1 MAFTY
6 DLNTDVGQIRLFI
19 GDTQEDA
26 GLLPDGRNI
35 QDEEITALLAQEEG
49 ILRRGAAACLEMLSN
64 VWAAQA
70 GSYELGEESEEN
82 TQAKAYADQAKT
94 LRTIYGYTVPEAA
107 RTGMAGV
114 SIHVL
119 PIGAA

>member
-6 DLNTDVGQIRLFI
+6 DLSTNVGKIRLFI
-19 GDTQEDA
+19 GDTVEDA

-35 QDEEITALLAQEEG
+35 QDEEITALLTQEDD

-70 GSYELGEESEEN
+70 GTYELGEESEEN
-82 TQAKAYADQAKT
+82 TQAEAFAAQAKT
-94 LRTIYGYTVPEAA
+94 LREIYGYTITEAA
-107 RTGMAGV
+107 RTGMAGLSV
-114 SIHVL
+114 HVL
-119 PIGAA
+119 PIGTA